1 MKAPWTDRDRAAALR
16 IAFDRS
22 VLSLTVGV
30 EEELMLIDPASGR
43 LVPGIEEVL
52 RSVAGDERFGA
63 ELRASQVELVTRP
76 YLSAADVGRQ
86 LAVARLD
93 LAAAIGQ
100 DVALLACGAHPAA
113 SDPGP
118 ITDGERYRAIARA
131 NPWAARFMLT
141 CGLHIHVAVADGDRA
156 LAVYNALRSFLP
168 ELAAL
173 SANSPFHSS
182 SETGVGS
189 ARLHLNRS
197 LPRHGV
203 PPVFRDWDAYVDL
216 IDWGRAGDA
225 IPDASYHWWDLRLHP
240 GFGTVELRVC
250 DTQTEISHTV
260 ALVALAQTLVAWL
273 AQRHDAGER
282 LPVHDGHRIAES
294 IALALQTRGP
304 GSLLC
309 LDTGQRQRTSDRAER
324 LLEQLA
330 PTAAELGTSA
340 ELERLL
346 LLGAARGAR
355 QQAAVA
361 RERGPDG
368 LVDWLARRT
377 LAAPRAFLDEAGVPV
392 EADGALGRVG
402 GIDGAGRSVPPGL
415 VSEEAFTKRL

>member
-1 MKAPWTDRDRAAALR
+1 MKAPWSDRDRAAALR
-16 IAFDRS
+16 VAFDRS

-30 EEELMLIDPASGR
+30 EEELMLIDPSSGR
-43 LVPGIEEVL
+43 LVPRIEQVL
-52 RSVAGDERFGA
+52 LSVARDERFGA

-76 YLSAADVGRQ
+76 YLSAADVGRE
-86 LAVARLD
+86 LALARLD
-93 LAAAIGQ
+93 LAAAIGE
-100 DVALLACGAHPAA
+100 DISLLACGAHPTAN
-113 SDPGP
+113 DPGP
-118 ITDGERYRAIARA
+118 ITDGERYRAIARE

-168 ELAAL
+168 ELSAL
-173 SANSPFHSS
+173 SANSPFHASS
-182 SETGVGS
+182 DTGVGS

-203 PPVFRDWDAYVDL
+203 PPVFLDWDAYVDL
-216 IDWGRAGDA
+216 VDWGRAGDA
-225 IPDASYHWWDLRLHP
+225 IPDAGYHWWDLRLHP

-250 DTQTEISHTV
+250 DTQTEISDTV

-282 LPVHDGHRIAES
+282 LPVHDGHRITES
-294 IALALQTRGP
+294 VALGLRTTRP

-309 LDTGQRQRTSDRAER
+309 LDTGERQPTSDRIAR
-324 LLEQLA
+324 LLEELG

-346 LLGAARGAR
+346 PLDAARGAGR
-355 QQAAVA
+355 QEAVA

-377 LAAPRAFLDEAGVPV
+377 LEAPRAFLEEAGVPV
-392 EADGALGRVG
+392 EAGGLLGRDD
-402 GIDGAGRSVPPGL
+402 GIDPVGRSVPAAARP
-415 VSEEAFTKRL
+415 

>member
-1 MKAPWTDRDRAAALR
+1 MKAPWSDRDRAAALR
-16 IAFDRS
+16 VAFDRS

-30 EEELMLIDPASGR
+30 EEELMLIDPSSGR
-43 LVPGIEEVL
+43 LVPRIEQVL
-52 RSVAGDERFGA
+52 RSVAGDERFGT

-76 YLSAADVGRQ
+76 YLSAADVGRE
-86 LAVARLD
+86 LALARLD
-93 LAAAIGQ
+93 LAAATGEDI
-100 DVALLACGAHPAA
+100 ALLACGAHPTA

-118 ITDGERYRAIARA
+118 ITDGERYRAIARE
-131 NPWAARFMLT
+131 NPWAARFLLT

-168 ELAAL
+168 ELATL
-173 SANSPFHSS
+173 SANSPFHASS
-182 SETGVGS
+182 GTGVGS

-203 PPVFRDWDAYVDL
+203 PPAFRDWDAYVDL

-225 IPDASYHWWDLRLHP
+225 IPDAGYHWWDLRLHP

-250 DTQTEISHTV
+250 DTQTEISDTV
-260 ALVALAQTLVAWL
+260 ALVAFAQTLVAWL

-294 IALALQTRGP
+294 VALGLQMGAPR
-304 GSLLC
+304 SLLC
-309 LDTGQRQRTSDRAER
+309 LDTGERQPTSDRIER
-324 LLEQLA
+324 LLEELE

-346 LLGAARGAR
+346 SLDAARGAER
-355 QQAAVA
+355 QEAVA
-361 RERGPDG
+361 RERGPEG

-377 LAAPRAFLDEAGVPV
+377 LDAPRAFLEEAGVPV
-392 EADGALGRVG
+392 EAGGLLGRDD
-402 GIDGAGRSVPPGL
+402 GIDPVGRSVPAGARP
-415 VSEEAFTKRL
+415 